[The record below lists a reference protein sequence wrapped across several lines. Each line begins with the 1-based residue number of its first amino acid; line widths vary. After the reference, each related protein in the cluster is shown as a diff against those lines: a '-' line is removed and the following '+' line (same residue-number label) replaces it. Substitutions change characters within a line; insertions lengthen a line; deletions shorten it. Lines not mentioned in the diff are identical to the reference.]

1 MSREKC
7 GSLLRICKRS
17 SGANIGRRRSKAP
30 RRTLCI
36 RRGVRKCVSYNSA
49 LSTTQ
54 SVQGGTGRASSR
66 HAFDARRIGRTVLH
80 GSDAIRAGR
89 KRTVLQG
96 THAFD
101 ARRIGRTMLHGSDA
115 IRAGRKRTVRNV
127 IGRCRHRGCSWEHAG
142 SRCCIP
148 RKCQREEK
156 SNRKASDTLPETLS
170 HSNVL
175 LFLLS
180 WQPASGRRRKTSQ
193 IPLPPINLRRR
204 PYGYLLS

>member
-89 KRTVLQG
+89 EG
-96 THAFD
+96 A
-101 ARRIGRTMLHGSDA
+101 
-115 IRAGRKRTVRNV
+115 VRNV

-142 SRCCIP
+142 SPCCIP